1 MKAFV
6 TGGTGFV
13 GSHLVEHLLA
23 AGHDVTCLVRSSAKA
38 QALFADRPPRLIQA
52 ALTDGKAIRSAA
64 DGCDVV
70 FHVAGITSAR
80 SRAEFFRV
88 NEGGTVAVLTHL
100 PPSVRRFVY
109 VSSLAAAGPARRG
122 VPHDGREHPAPVT
135 HYGASKV
142 AAELA
147 VRAGDRPWTI
157 VRPPAVYGPR
167 DVEFLRVF
175 RLVRGPVIPVFGDG
189 RQELTFV
196 YVADLA
202 RALIAAAQA
211 DAAAGRVYYGTHPEV
226 VDQRAFMA
234 AVARAVRTD
243 GRLPRVLPIPALPAR
258 AALWV
263 TQIGALLAGRAT
275 VLTADKA
282 NEFLA
287 DSFACSPAPLER
299 DTGWRAEHGLATGIP
314 VTAAWYREHQWL

>member
-23 AGHDVTCLVRSSAKA
+23 AGHDVTCLVRSPAKA
-38 QALFADRPPRLIQA
+38 HALFAERPPRVVEGALDDPKAVREA
-52 ALTDGKAIRSAA
+52 AE
-64 DGCDVV
+64 GCDVV
-70 FHVAGITSAR
+70 YHVAGITSAR
-80 SRAEFFRV
+80 FRDEFFRV
-88 NEGGTVAVLTHL
+88 NEGGTVAVLKHL
-100 PPSVRRFVY
+100 PPSVRRVVY

-122 VPHDGREHPAPVT
+122 VPHDGQERAAPVT
-135 HYGASKV
+135 HYGASKL

-147 VRAGDRPWTI
+147 VRAGSIPWTI

-167 DVEFLRVF
+167 DVELLRVF
-175 RLVRGPVIPVFGDG
+175 RLVRAPILPVFGNG
-189 RQELTFV
+189 RQELTFI

-202 RALIAAAQA
+202 RALVAAAQNET
-211 DAAAGRVYYGTHPEV
+211 AAGKVYYGTHPEL
-226 VDQRAFMA
+226 VDQRQFLE
-234 AVARAVRTD
+234 AVARAVRSD
-243 GRLPRVLPIPALPAR
+243 RRLPRMLPIPALPAR

-263 TQIGALLAGRAT
+263 THAGALLTGRAT

-282 NEFLA
+282 NEFFA

-299 DTGWRAEHGLATGIP
+299 DTGWRAEHGLASGVP
-314 VTAAWYREHQWL
+314 LTAAWYRDHRWL

>member
-1 MKAFV
+1 MRAFV

-23 AGHDVTCLVRSSAKA
+23 GGHDVTCLVRSPAKA
-38 QALFADRPPRLIQA
+38 QAVFGGRPLRLVQGALDDPRAVREA
-52 ALTDGKAIRSAA
+52 AE
-64 DGCDVV
+64 GCDVA

-80 SRAEFFRV
+80 FRDEFFRV
-88 NEGGTVAVLTHL
+88 NEGGTVAVLQHL
-100 PPSVRRFVY
+100 PSSVGRVVY

-122 VPHDGREHPAPVT
+122 VPHDGQERAAPVT
-135 HYGASKV
+135 HYGASKL

-175 RLVRGPVIPVFGDG
+175 RLVRGPVAPVFGRG

-196 YVADLA
+196 YVTDLA
-202 RALIAAAQA
+202 RALVAAAQA
-211 DAAAGRVYYGTHPEV
+211 DAAAGKVYYGTHPEI
-226 VDQRAFMA
+226 VDQLAFMGA
-234 AVARAVRTD
+234 IARVVRSD
-243 GRLPRVLPIPALPAR
+243 GRLPRILPIPALPAR

-263 TQIGALLAGRAT
+263 TQLAALLVGRAT

-282 NEFLA
+282 NEFFA

-299 DTGWRAEHGLATGIP
+299 DTGWRAEHGLASGVP
-314 VTAAWYREHQWL
+314 LTAAWYRDHRWL

>member
-1 MKAFV
+1 MRAFV

-23 AGHDVTCLVRSSAKA
+23 AGHDVTCLVRSPAKA
-38 QALFADRPPRLIQA
+38 RALFETRPPRTVQGGLDDP
-52 ALTDGKAIRSAA
+52 TAIRAAA

-80 SRAEFFRV
+80 FRQEFFDV
-88 NEGGTVAVLTHL
+88 NEGGTVTVLKHL
-100 PPSVRRFVY
+100 PPGIRRVVL

-122 VPHDGREHPAPVT
+122 VPHDGQERAAPVT
-135 HYGASKV
+135 HYGASKL

-175 RLVRGPVIPVFGDG
+175 RLVRGPVLPVFGDG

-202 RALIAAAQA
+202 RALMAVAESE
-211 DAAAGRVYYGTHPEV
+211 AAAGKVYYGTHPEI
-226 VDQRAFMA
+226 VDQRGFLD
-234 AVARAVRTD
+234 AVARAVRPD
-243 GRLPRVLPIPALPAR
+243 GRLPRLLPIPALAAR
-258 AALWV
+258 VALRV
-263 TQIGALLAGRAT
+263 TQAGAFLAGRAT

-282 NEFLA
+282 NEFFA
-287 DSFACSPAPLER
+287 DSFACSSAPLER
-299 DTGWRAEHGLATGIP
+299 DTGWHAEHGLATGVP
-314 VTAAWYREHQWL
+314 LTVAWYRDHRWL

>member
-1 MKAFV
+1 VRAFV

-23 AGHDVTCLVRSSAKA
+23 AGHDVTCLVRSPAKA
-38 QALFADRPPRLIQA
+38 QALFPDRPPRLVQGGLDDA
-52 ALTDGKAIRSAA
+52 KAIHEAA
-64 DGCDVV
+64 DGCEVV

-88 NEGGTVAVLTHL
+88 NEGGTLTALKHV
-100 PPSVRRFVY
+100 PRTVRRFVY

-122 VPHDGREHPAPVT
+122 VPHDGRERASPVT

-147 VRAGDRPWTI
+147 VRAGDLPWTI

-175 RLVRGPVIPVFGDG
+175 RLVRSPVIPVFGDG

-196 YVADLA
+196 YVSDLA
-202 RALIAAAQA
+202 RALMAAAQA
-211 DAAAGRVYYGTHPEV
+211 DAAAGKLYYGTHPEI
-226 VDQRAFMA
+226 VDQRTFMTT
-234 AVARAVRTD
+234 VAQAVRTD

-287 DSFACSPAPLER
+287 DSFACSPAPLEA
-299 DTGWRAEHGLATGIP
+299 DTGWRAEHGLASGIP
-314 VTAAWYREHQWL
+314 LTATWYRDHKWL

>member
-1 MKAFV
+1 VRAFV

-23 AGHDVTCLVRSSAKA
+23 AGHDVTCLVRSPAKA
-38 QALFADRPPRLIQA
+38 EALFTERRPRLVQGALDDATAVRQA
-52 ALTDGKAIRSAA
+52 S

-80 SRAEFFRV
+80 SRREFFAV
-88 NEGGTVAVLTHL
+88 NEGGTINILRAV
-100 PPSVRRFVY
+100 PRSISRFVC

-122 VPHDGREHPAPVT
+122 VPLEGHEPPSPVT
-135 HYGASKV
+135 HYGASKL
-142 AAELA
+142 AAEVA
-147 VRAGDRPWTI
+147 VRGSGLPWTI

-167 DVEFLRVF
+167 DVEILRVF
-175 RLVRGPVIPVFGDG
+175 RMVRGAVMPVFADG

-196 YVADLA
+196 YVDDLA
-202 RALIAAAQA
+202 RALVAAATPPTT
-211 DAAAGRVYYGTHPEV
+211 AGHVYYGTHPEI
-226 VDQRAFMA
+226 VDQRTFIL

-243 GRLPRVLPIPALPAR
+243 GRLPRLLSIPGAPAR

-263 TQIGALLAGRAT
+263 SGMAAMLAGRAT

-287 DSFACSPAPLER
+287 DSFACSPGPLER
-299 DTGWRAEHGLATGIP
+299 DTGWHAEYDLATGIP
-314 VTAAWYREHQWL
+314 RTADWYREQQWL

>member
-1 MKAFV
+1 MRAFV

-23 AGHDVTCLVRSSAKA
+23 AAHDVTCLVRNAAKA
-38 QALFADRPPRLIQA
+38 QALFPDRAPRLTQG
-52 ALTDGKAIRSAA
+52 ALDDARAIREAA
-64 DGCDVV
+64 AGCDVV

-88 NEGGTVAVLTHL
+88 NEGGTIAVLKHL
-100 PPSVRRFVY
+100 PPTVQRLLY

-122 VPHDGREHPAPVT
+122 IPHDGRERAAPVT
-135 HYGASKV
+135 HYGASKL

-147 VRAGDRPWTI
+147 VRSGDRPWSI
-157 VRPPAVYGPR
+157 IRPPAVYGPR
-167 DVEFLRVF
+167 DVELLRVF

-211 DAAAGRVYYGTHPEV
+211 AATAGKVYYGTHPEI

-243 GRLPRVLPIPALPAR
+243 GRLPRVLPIPAGPAR

-263 TQIGALLAGRAT
+263 AQIGALLAGRAT

-299 DTGWRAEHGLATGIP
+299 DAGWRAEFGLASGIP
-314 VTAAWYREHQWL
+314 LTTAWYRDHRWL

>member
-1 MKAFV
+1 VRAFV

-23 AGHDVTCLVRSSAKA
+23 AGHQVTCLVRSPAKA
-38 QALFADRPPRLIQA
+38 EALFRASRPRFVQGDLDSEA
-52 ALTDGKAIRSAA
+52 AIRQAG

-80 SRAEFFRV
+80 RARDFFTV
-88 NEGGTVAVLTHL
+88 NEGGTVAVLRHV
-100 PPSVRRFVY
+100 PSTVGRFVL

-122 VPHDGREHPAPVT
+122 APLEGHERPAPVT
-135 HYGASKV
+135 RYGASKL

-147 VRAGDRPWTI
+147 VRGSDLPWTI

-175 RLVRGPVIPVFGDG
+175 RMVRGAVMPVFADG

-196 YVADLA
+196 YADDLA
-202 RALIAAAQA
+202 RALIAAAEA
-211 DAAAGRVYYGTHPEV
+211 PAAQGKVYYGTHPEIT
-226 VDQRAFMA
+226 DQRTFITM
-234 AVARAVRTD
+234 VARAVRTD
-243 GRLPRVLPIPALPAR
+243 GKLPRMLSIPGAPAR
-258 AALWV
+258 AALWI
-263 TQIGALLAGRAT
+263 TGAAAALAGRAT
-275 VLTADKA
+275 VLTGDKA

-299 DTGWRAEHGLATGIP
+299 DTGWHAQHDLASGIP
-314 VTAAWYREHQWL
+314 RTAAWYRDQRWL